1 MSYILLLYFFYAT
14 PNFLPQGRRDTT
26 YKRAAGREQPT
37 TRKKGPRPYP
47 KLLKTRP
54 RRRVPPADPAFPGQS
69 RRETAGAT
77 ADG

>member
-1 MSYILLLYFFYAT
+1 MQLQI
-14 PNFLPQGRRDTT
+14 FLPRRRRDAT

-47 KLLKTRP
+47 KLPKTHP

-69 RRETAGAT
+69 RRGTAGAT

>member
-1 MSYILLLYFFYAT
+1 MFYVLLLYFFYAI
-14 PNFLPQGRRDTT
+14 PKFLPQGRQDAT

-47 KLLKTRP
+47 ILLKTRP
-54 RRRVPPADPAFPGQS
+54 RRRVSPAGPAFPGQS

>member
-1 MSYILLLYFFYAT
+1 MQLQI
-14 PNFLPQGRRDTT
+14 FLPQGRQDTT

-37 TRKKGPRPYP
+37 TRKKGPSPYP
-47 KLLKTRP
+47 KLPKTRP
-54 RRRVPPADPAFPGQS
+54 RRRVSPADPAFPGQS